1 VLFAWSGLGAA
12 FAPLILLALL
22 RRGVNRHGALAA
34 MLTGVGVTVAWK
46 LGRDAAASPEA
57 FARVWWVVLLA
68 AAAILA
74 LGELARAFAN
84 GDRIA
89 VAAAAGLTVLS
100 WALVQ
105 RWGLANFYE
114 LVPAFALA
122 AVAALAVSAVTPSP
136 RGDRG

>member
-1 VLFAWSGLGAA
+1 
-12 FAPLILLALL
+12 
-22 RRGVNRHGALAA
+22 

-57 FARVWWVVLLA
+57 FARVWWVALLA

-74 LGELARAFAN
+74 LGELARAFSN

-105 RWGLANFYE
+105 HWGLANLYE
-114 LVPAFALA
+114 LVPAFVLA
-122 AVAALAVSAVTPSP
+122 ALAALAVSALTTSST
-136 RGDRG
+136 GDEG